1 MMSEWKE
8 VLADE
13 AVRAYLNGDYDVRRP
28 KGHEWV
34 DKLDSVFDAH
44 VKYQIRRKQEYRDV
58 RLPLGVKEAP
68 EVGRLYFFLSGKEAH
83 GYNTSIWDGRDSECR
98 ALSRRA
104 IYTDEVIVKR
114 AVAAMGWG
122 TE

>member
-1 MMSEWKE
+1 MSEWKE

-68 EVGRLYFFLSGKEAH
+68 GNHAECFYLAPMEER
-83 GYNTSIWDGRDSECR
+83 GYLDLRWDGNAWQLK

-104 IYTDEVIVKR
+104 IYTDEATVKE